1 VYRGACGDQ
10 VPLAESQMLWW
21 QFALL
26 GAGGGTIVEAVEVF
40 RWVAVWQ
47 HARRSAD
54 GTLRRKPPTLR
65 RYVDLPAH
73 AIMLPARAALGALA
87 AVVFGL
93 TGQVTG
99 PYGALAFGCAAP
111 VLLSRLGLIPQMG
124 KAIDVPAGSR
134 KSAEDQPTVSVEGV
148 VVGKRTH
155 L

>member
-1 VYRGACGDQ
+1 M
-10 VPLAESQMLWW
+10 PWW

-26 GAGGGTIVEAVEVF
+26 GAGGGTIVEVVTVF

-47 HARRSAD
+47 HARRGAD
-54 GTLRRKPPTLR
+54 GTLRRKPPPLQ

-73 AIMLPARAALGALA
+73 AIMLPARAALGAVA

-111 VLLSRLGLIPQMG
+111 VLLSRLGMIPQIS
-124 KAIDVPAGSR
+124 KAINAPSGGSNSAVNQPSVAVMEGIPA
-134 KSAEDQPTVSVEGV
+134 
-148 VVGKRTH
+148 GKRTSP
-155 L
+155 